1 MISVIFPVY
10 NRKDKVAQLHRRLVA
25 ALFALGEPYEIIAVD
40 RGSHDGARQFL
51 TTLSPITAVLLS
63 RDFGENAAL
72 DAGLH
77 IALGDFVITI
87 DGGMAYRPEDIS
99 LIFAKLKEGY
109 GAVSGWRKG
118 RTDSL
123 VRRLFSFIANR
134 AASRITGV
142 RLHDFNCAL
151 KGYRREFIDG
161 IQLLGD
167 TSIFLPVFAY
177 DRGARIAEVPI
188 SCTEEKGG
196 HGRRTLFEMAHFI
209 FDVLSVSFLLNYF
222 SHPLRFFGKWA
233 LCSGFLAAVAFVAA
247 AALKIAGQ
255 NDFSTTPLPLMATM
269 FVILSVILF
278 MLGIITEILLRIYYE
293 RKDSTPYMVYEV
305 VKNRKNI

>member
-1 MISVIFPVY
+1 MISVIFPTH
-10 NRKDKVAQLHRRLVA
+10 NQKDKVAQLHRRLVG
-25 ALFALGEPYEIIAVD
+25 ALSALRVPYEIIAVD
-40 RGSHDGARQFL
+40 SGSHDGTRQL
-51 TTLSPITAVLLS
+51 LATLSPITAVLLS

-72 DAGLH
+72 DAGFR
-77 IALGDFVITI
+77 IALGDFVITT
-87 DGGMAYRPEDIS
+87 DGEMAYRPEDIS
-99 LIFAKLKEGY
+99 LIFAKLQEGY
-109 GAVSGWRKG
+109 GAVSGRRTG

-123 VRRLFSFIANR
+123 VRRLFSFAANR
-134 AASRITGV
+134 AVGRITGV

-177 DRGARIAEVPI
+177 DRGARIAEVPV
-188 SCTEEKGG
+188 SCAEEKGREG
-196 HGRRTLFEMAHFI
+196 TRSLFEMAHFI
-209 FDVLSVSFLLNYF
+209 FDVMSVAFLLNYF

-233 LCSGFLAAVAFVAA
+233 LCSGGLAAVAVVAA
-247 AALKIAGQ
+247 VALKIAGQ
-255 NDFSTTPLPLMATM
+255 NDFSTTPLPLMATL

-305 VKNRKNI
+305 IKNRT